1 MFGVV
6 SSLHPMQIKIA
17 RQELFDLFLVA
28 TMVAN
33 GVTRI
38 YTYNHQH
45 FARFAGIEVLTP

>member
-1 MFGVV
+1 
-6 SSLHPMQIKIA
+6 MQIKIA